1 MRMRKYVLTAVI
13 DGEEVSETY
22 VSLERAQHAERAV
35 LTMSGSAEVETR
47 IKRIWV
53 EG

>member
-22 VSLERAQHAERAV
+22 ISLERAEHAARVV
-35 LTMSGSAEVETR
+35 LTMNGSAEVEIR
-47 IKRIWV
+47 IKRIWM